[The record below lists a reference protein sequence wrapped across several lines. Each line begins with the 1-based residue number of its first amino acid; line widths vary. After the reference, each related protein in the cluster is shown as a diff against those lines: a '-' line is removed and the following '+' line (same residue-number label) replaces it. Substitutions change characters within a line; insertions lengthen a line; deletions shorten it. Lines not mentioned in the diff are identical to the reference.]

1 MVVKSIKM
9 SNEMR
14 PLLGVCVCV
23 CVSNYPIFPNFKAHL
38 SYKMLRIYG
47 VLQISTKF

>member
-14 PLLGVCVCV
+14 PLLGV